1 MIFIGIDPGLSGGV
15 AVIGPISVS
24 ACKTPVIEGEKRS
37 MNLPACSKL
46 LEEAKASGPV
56 FAVIEKV
63 GAMPGQGVTSMF
75 TFGKGYGAWLGLL
88 AAHGIAFQ
96 EVHPKTWKKAMLE
109 SVGKDKG
116 ASISRAT
123 SLFPGLQLVPEGC
136 RTPHDG
142 MAEAALLAE
151 YGRRMYSEPKNDI

>member
-1 MIFIGIDPGLSGGV
+1 MIFIGIDPGLSGAIATIGPV
-15 AVIGPISVS
+15 AVR
-24 ACKTPVIEGEKRS
+24 AQKTPVIEGEKRQ
-37 MNLPACSKL
+37 MNLPACSRL
-46 LEEAKASGPV
+46 LEDAKNAGPT

-75 TFGKGYGAWLGLL
+75 TFGKGYGSWLGLL

-96 EVHPKTWKKAMLE
+96 EVHPNTWKKAMLE

-116 ASISRAT
+116 ASINRAA
-123 SLFPGLQLVPEGC
+123 SLFPALSLVPDGC

-142 MAEAALLAE
+142 MAEAVLLAE
-151 YGRRMYSEPKNDI
+151 YGRRMYGSQPTEA